1 MMAFLRTDLG
11 PLRDE
16 RPSEMV
22 FYQMAAAPLSEAALR
37 SARKLIDVAEQLI
50 APGSTTAF
58 DEWSV
63 ADADLALALR
73 RIATDG
79 DLLPARL
86 RDYAAS
92 QWARPSVRAYVEHPR
107 EPFVPYSSAV

>member
-1 MMAFLRTDLG
+1 
-11 PLRDE
+11 
-16 RPSEMV
+16 MV
-22 FYQMAAAPLSEAALR
+22 FYQTSGAPLSEAAQR
-37 SARKLIDVAEQLI
+37 SAHKLIDVAEQLI
-50 APGSTTAF
+50 PAGATTAF

-73 RIATDG
+73 RIAGDG

-86 RDYAAS
+86 HEYAVI

-107 EPFVPYSSAV
+107 EPFVPYGSAV